1 MYFIAGKADGHI
13 EEKNGNK
20 YLVFDSTGK
29 NKEALKKYTEL
40 WDGIKNLIE
49 TIDNKL
55 SEYGKAFTKIKFNS
69 ADNLLLS
76 RALKLYNLT
85 VVVKSVFKDGKY
97 YPQVFLEEI
106 FKDIGYKF
114 KPYACK
120 RCHDLSMMVYDLD
133 FTILNIKGVDYRCFV
148 CNMSKNTAIKL
159 LNNSQ
164 LDDKNI

>member
-20 YLVFDSTGK
+20 YLVFDSTDK

-106 FKDIGYKF
+106 FLYKLQKF
-114 KPYACK
+114 YRMKELMFQKESRLINQTNQKNYT
-120 RCHDLSMMVYDLD
+120 LLLLVY
-133 FTILNIKGVDYRCFV
+133 
-148 CNMSKNTAIKL
+148 
-159 LNNSQ
+159 
-164 LDDKNI
+164 